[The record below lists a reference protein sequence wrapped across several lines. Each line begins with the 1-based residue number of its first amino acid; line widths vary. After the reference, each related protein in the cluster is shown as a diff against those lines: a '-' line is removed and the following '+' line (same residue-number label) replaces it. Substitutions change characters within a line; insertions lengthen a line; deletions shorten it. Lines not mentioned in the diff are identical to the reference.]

1 MASCW
6 FLIMLQGLIDR
17 IHMSIKFRKANKY
30 TFREGEVHVH
40 LRLSSVKKAN
50 VVGGEELD

>member
-1 MASCW
+1 
-6 FLIMLQGLIDR
+6 
-17 IHMSIKFRKANKY
+17 MSIKFRKANKY